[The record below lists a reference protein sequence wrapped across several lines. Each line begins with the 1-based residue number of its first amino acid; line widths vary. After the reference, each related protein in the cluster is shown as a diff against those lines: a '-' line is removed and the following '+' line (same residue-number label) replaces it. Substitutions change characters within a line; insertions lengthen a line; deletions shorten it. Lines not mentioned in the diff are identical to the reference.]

1 LNTIIGIHVKL
12 KKVLILSLGR
22 KGGCVEYAD
31 NIIKHFHTS
40 KEVFLSSNR
49 IISSLPNA
57 RYLVTYNNRLNF
69 LLSSFTRLPFFL
81 MEVFIGLLKGQYS
94 ALYIPY
100 FHFWNIFVILMFR
113 FFKVNVVNTVHD
125 GVLHSGD
132 GQPFEQF
139 LNGLCIRY
147 SNGIIFLTEYVKK
160 ITIARYGNIKN
171 STIIPHGILK
181 PNNLDFTLR
190 RYPPDDFKILFIG
203 RVNKYKGVELLIQA
217 FNSLQSE
224 KPVSLTIAGKF
235 SYNIEPNIDTSR
247 VVIIDKYLTDNE
259 IGTLINTS
267 DLLVLPYLEATQ
279 SGVVTIG
286 IAGGIPM
293 LCTDVGGLS
302 EQVQDNNG
310 ALFCDPTSK
319 SIRAGILRYLN
330 NPELYEKNSYFLS
343 KKNQSLQWENVT
355 TKIVEY
361 LNKTLK

>member
-1 LNTIIGIHVKL
+1 M
-12 KKVLILSLGR
+12 LILSLGR
-22 KGGCVEYAD
+22 KGGCVEYAS

-40 KEVFLSSNR
+40 KEVYVSRNC
-49 IISSLPNA
+49 IVNSLPNA
-57 RYLVTYNNRLNF
+57 RYIVTYNNRLNF

-113 FFKVNVVNTVHD
+113 FFKVNVVNTIHD

-181 PNNLDFTLR
+181 PNNLNFRLR
-190 RYPPDDFKILFIG
+190 QYPPNDFKILFIG

-224 KPVSLTIAGKF
+224 KPVSLTIAGKSAYDF
-235 SYNIEPNIDTSR
+235 ELNIDTSR
-247 VVIIDKYLTDNE
+247 VVIIDKYLTDSE
-259 IGTLINTS
+259 IGTLINIS

-279 SGVVTIG
+279 SGVVTLG
-286 IAGGIPM
+286 IAAGIPM

-302 EQVQDNNG
+302 EQVQANNG
-310 ALFCDPTSK
+310 ALFCDPTVT
-319 SIRAGILRYLN
+319 SIRAGILRYID
-330 NPELYEKNSYFLS
+330 NPELYEKNSYCLS
-343 KKNQSLQWENVT
+343 KKNQSLQWEAIANQ
-355 TKIVEY
+355 IVKY
-361 LNKTLK
+361 LDKK